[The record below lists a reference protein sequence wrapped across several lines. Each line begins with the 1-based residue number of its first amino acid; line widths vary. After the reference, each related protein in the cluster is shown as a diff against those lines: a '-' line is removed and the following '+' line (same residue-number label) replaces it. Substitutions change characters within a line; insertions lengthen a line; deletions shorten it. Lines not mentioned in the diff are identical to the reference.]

1 MVAEDSSTLR
11 VVFADDSL
19 LVREGVRRTLADRPE
34 IAIVAECSTLEET
47 LAAVETHRPD
57 VVLTDI
63 RMPPTSTDEGIRIAR
78 TLHRT
83 HPQVAVVVLSQH
95 VSADYALALFEGGS
109 ERRGYLLKERLRDS
123 SELVGPLQA
132 VAAGGAYVDPRV
144 VDALLATQ
152 LVRAEAGFAALT
164 PRERDVLALVARGLS
179 NTAIARELG
188 VNLRTVERQIGSIFE
203 KLGLAG
209 ESRLN
214 RRVAAAL
221 AYLAQ
226 AG

>member
-1 MVAEDSSTLR
+1 
-11 VVFADDSL
+11 
-19 LVREGVRRTLADRPE
+19 
-34 IAIVAECSTLEET
+34 
-47 LAAVETHRPD
+47 
-57 VVLTDI
+57 
-63 RMPPTSTDEGIRIAR
+63 
-78 TLHRT
+78 
-83 HPQVAVVVLSQH
+83 
-95 VSADYALALFEGGS
+95 
-109 ERRGYLLKERLRDS
+109 
-123 SELVGPLQA
+123 
-132 VAAGGAYVDPRV
+132 
-144 VDALLATQ
+144 
-152 LVRAEAGFAALT
+152 
-164 PRERDVLALVARGLS
+164 VLALVARGLS